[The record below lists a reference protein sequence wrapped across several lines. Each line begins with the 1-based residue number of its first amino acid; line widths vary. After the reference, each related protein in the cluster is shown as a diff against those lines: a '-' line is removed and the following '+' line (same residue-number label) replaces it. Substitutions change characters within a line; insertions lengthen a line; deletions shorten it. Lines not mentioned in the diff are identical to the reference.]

1 ANVSAIRERR
11 QRAEAIGV
19 SNFQVGN
26 RMLGRFTMLAV
37 ILLLLP
43 GYARAAGQL
52 CTIVPDKGTL
62 VIEVGKMNEFLGLA

>member
-1 ANVSAIRERR
+1 
-11 QRAEAIGV
+11 
-19 SNFQVGN
+19 
-26 RMLGRFTMLAV
+26 MLGRFTMLAV

-43 GYARAAGQL
+43 GCARAAGQL